1 MNSGNGPASV
11 SRRII
16 AVLRVFAEGERTL
29 SIQEIAAQLD
39 LAPSSVH
46 RLLAGLVEENIVER
60 AARRR
65 YCVGR
70 EFGRIGALASRKISI
85 RRLARPMLQQLLAA
99 TGETSMLGTLMPQ
112 SSELI
117 VADKL
122 ESVHAL
128 RYKVL
133 LHERRPLLWGAS
145 GKSVLAW
152 LDPDHVARALAC
164 GSNAPGNGD
173 MAPTATA
180 LGKILLDIRRDGYA
194 ISRGE
199 LVLGAVDIAAP
210 VFDADDRVVGNLA
223 VMIPDIRL
231 SRRDEHR
238 VVQIVLGEAHKLSS
252 ALGWQG
258 AAGPRGR
265 QRYLD

>member
-1 MNSGNGPASV
+1 MNGGNGPASV

-46 RLLAGLVEENIVER
+46 RLLASLVEENIIER

-85 RRLARPMLQQLLAA
+85 RRLARPMLQQLLLG
-99 TGETSMLGTLMPQ
+99 TGETSMLGMLMPQ

-117 VADKL
+117 VADKM

-128 RYKVL
+128 RYKVQ

-145 GKSVLAW
+145 GRSVLAW
-152 LDPDHVARALAC
+152 LDPDQVTRALAC
-164 GSNAPGNGD
+164 VANAPGNGD
-173 MAPTATA
+173 LPPTPTA
-180 LGKILLDIRRDGYA
+180 LGKTLMDIRRNGYA

-223 VMIPDIRL
+223 VTIPDIRF
-231 SRRDEHR
+231 SRRDENR
-238 VVQIVLGEAHKLSS
+238 VVQMVLGEARKLSS

-258 AAGPRGR
+258 STGQKVR